1 MLLYQKYKEEV
12 SMKQI
17 ISIII
22 CGLFIAIVASA
33 IQDHRTTDRFN
44 LIIQERD
51 REIRSF
57 SLALDDQKL
66 ENLSLKREI
75 LGYQVQSRCTRLN
88 KMHKSETKK
97 GQ

>member
-1 MLLYQKYKEEV
+1 MSLYQKYKGEV
-12 SMKQI
+12 SMRQI
-17 ISIII
+17 VTLII

-33 IQDHRTTDRFN
+33 IQDRRTTDRFN
-44 LIIQERD
+44 LIIQKRD
-51 REIRSF
+51 REIREF
-57 SLALDDQKL
+57 ILALDDQKL